1 MQSMPVKIKYRK
13 REYQI
18 EGNVQLGKAL
28 KRLNINL
35 LSILAIRDKNL
46 ITEDEML
53 RDGEEIELVE
63 VISGG

>member
-1 MQSMPVKIKYRK
+1 MPLIIKFRK

-18 EGNVQLGKAL
+18 EGNTQLGKAL
-28 KRLNINL
+28 KRLNINY
-35 LSILAIRDKNL
+35 LSILAIRGKNL

-53 RDGEEIELVE
+53 RDGEEIELIE